1 MSNIDKCC
9 LNCIYFNVGWCD
21 LLGIVPYPPTETDC
35 GNFAPKV
42 NKISCEK

>member
-9 LNCIYFNVGWCD
+9 LNCIYFKSGWCD
-21 LLGIVPYPPTETDC
+21 LLGIVPYPPDKIDC
-35 GNFAPKV
+35 GNYVPKV